1 MIHEIR
7 DVIEL
12 NCVFFSLGIEKIL
25 RSLMTCGEHSAAQK
39 RSTRKKTP
47 TLCCMLFDRIRAD
60 AKLPWITHIYAY
72 YPNFA
77 VKPPFHIYILIPMH
91 KINLIQTYFSVEL
104 NRNAATTVPHGFN
117 LNLHKRK
124 CFNQTKQRVHSL
136 NKAEK
141 SHNF

>member
-7 DVIEL
+7 NVIEL
-12 NCVFFSLGIEKIL
+12 NCVFFSGNWKNITKFDD
-25 RSLMTCGEHSAAQK
+25 MWGTQYTQK
-39 RSTRKKTP
+39 RSTRKRTP

-77 VKPPFHIYILIPMH
+77 VMRRSIFIFWIPMH
-91 KINLIQTYFSVEL
+91 KINLIQTYFSVKL

>member
-12 NCVFFSLGIEKIL
+12 NCVFFLWELKKYYEVWWHVGNTVHTKEINQKKDPHPLLYAIWQNTSWCWTSLN
-25 RSLMTCGEHSAAQK
+25 
-39 RSTRKKTP
+39 
-47 TLCCMLFDRIRAD
+47 
-60 AKLPWITHIYAY
+60 YAY
-72 YPNFA
+72 LRILSELCGKA
-77 VKPPFHIYILIPMH
+77 TFHIYILIPMH
-91 KINLIQTYFSVEL
+91 KINLIQTYFSVKL
-104 NRNAATTVPHGFN
+104 NRRNAATTVPHGFN